1 MSLRSP
7 LGRVLGQGSAGG
19 SHHWW
24 VQRVGSV
31 ALVPLGLWFAISLAS
46 LPDLGYDS
54 VRAWLS
60 NPLHAVLMLVTI
72 PLVAHHSYLG
82 AQVVI
87 EDYVHSKGRKVAT
100 MLIVQFAHVLVGAVA
115 FLAVLRVALAATM
128 APSMTCRRV
137 SVRLTEI
144 RWSIFDKPPR
154 PVLASTGISIGWM

>member
-24 VQRVGSV
+24 TQRVGSV
-31 ALVPLGLWFAISLAS
+31 ALIPLGLWLAVALLS
-46 LPDLGYDS
+46 LPDLGHGA

-60 NPLHAVLMLVTI
+60 HPVHAVLMLVTI

-87 EDYVHSKGRKVAT
+87 EDYVHGKGKKVAT
-100 MLIVQFAHVLVGAVA
+100 MLVVQFVHVLAAAAA
-115 FLAVLRVALAATM
+115 FFAVLRVSLGGAGVPA
-128 APSMTCRRV
+128 
-137 SVRLTEI
+137 
-144 RWSIFDKPPR
+144 
-154 PVLASTGISIGWM
+154 

>member
-31 ALVPLGLWFAISLAS
+31 ALVPLALWFAVSILS
-46 LPDLGYDS
+46 LPGLGYDV
-54 VRAWLS
+54 VRAWLAHPV
-60 NPLHAVLMLVTI
+60 NAVLMLITI

-87 EDYVHSKGRKVAT
+87 EDYVHSKGRKVAV
-100 MLIVQFAHVLVGAVA
+100 MLAVQFLHVLAGAAA
-115 FLAVLRVALAATM
+115 FFAVLRITLGGGALGVG
-128 APSMTCRRV
+128 P
-137 SVRLTEI
+137 
-144 RWSIFDKPPR
+144 
-154 PVLASTGISIGWM
+154 

>member
-31 ALVPLGLWFAISLAS
+31 ALVPLGLWFAISLLG
-46 LPDLGYDS
+46 LPNLGYDA

-60 NPLHAVLMLVTI
+60 HPVHAVLMLITI
-72 PLVAHHSYLG
+72 PLVAHHSWLG

-87 EDYVHSKGRKVAT
+87 EDYVHDNGNKVAT
-100 MLIVQFAHVLVGAVA
+100 MLAVQFLHVLAGAAA
-115 FLAVLRVALAATM
+115 FFAVLRISLGGAA
-128 APSMTCRRV
+128 
-137 SVRLTEI
+137 
-144 RWSIFDKPPR
+144 
-154 PVLASTGISIGWM
+154 